1 MKKILIIG
9 TGSIGIRHI
18 RCLLKVSGYTI
29 AAYRTKR
36 GNIKEL
42 PEDIQN
48 KIIYFYNEDEA
59 FAWDPDVLIISNP
72 TSLHLKYVLK
82 AIEYNIDTLVE
93 KPLAEDLTEIDK
105 FKEIL
110 KNHDNY
116 IAVGYNLRFNPLIDQ
131 IKTIISSNIYGTVI
145 KAELNVGHYLPY
157 WHPYEDYQTSYV
169 AKKDLGGGVIRTL
182 SHEIDLGQYL
192 FGKYKKIFSQVL
204 KISDLKI
211 DVDDYSF
218 IFAEMESG
226 VVLNISMD
234 YLNPVSRRTG
244 SILFEE
250 GLLEYD
256 FQDMTINFLE
266 YSLNSKRQ
274 TIGNYSGYDYN
285 YQYENQLIHFLNQD
299 KSKICTLDEGI
310 NLLNVIKKCEESS
323 DTGSMIN
330 V

>member
-18 RCLLKVSGYTI
+18 RCLLKVSKYAI
-29 AAYRTKR
+29 AAYRTNR

-42 PEDIQN
+42 PDDIKN
-48 KIIYFYNEDEA
+48 KIRCFYNEDEA
-59 FAWDPDVLIISNP
+59 FSWDPDVLIISNP

-93 KPLAEDLTEIDK
+93 KPLAEDIAEVDK
-105 FKEIL
+105 VKEIL
-110 KNHDNY
+110 KNRDNF
-116 IAVGYNLRFNPLIDQ
+116 IAVGYNLRFNPLIDHIKKIILSNKYGKI
-131 IKTIISSNIYGTVI
+131 IKT
-145 KAELNVGHYLPY
+145 ELNVGHYLPY

-182 SHEIDLGQYL
+182 SHEIDLGQYW
-192 FGKYKKIFSQVL
+192 FGKYKKIFSKVL

-226 VVLNISMD
+226 AILTISMD
-234 YLNPVSRRTG
+234 YLNPISQREG
-244 SILFEE
+244 SILFEN
-250 GLLEYD
+250 GLLTYD
-256 FQDMTINFLE
+256 FYNLTIKFLE
-266 YSLNSKRQ
+266 YNLNSKWQ
-274 TIGNYSGYDYN
+274 TIADYSDYDYN

-310 NLLNVIKKCEESS
+310 NVLNVIKKCEESNKI
-323 DTGSMIN
+323 GGLIN